1 MSKWGNEELC
11 AQVSMGVPCRSV
23 LYLSSVNT
31 FLGPGGR
38 AQCWSVI
45 CNAVRPDRE
54 VSFLTSQ
61 KWRAAGK
68 AECSY
73 EPLNCCRWWEEI
85 CRFFCFTAA
94 RCSYRNCGA
103 FLINA
108 VLRSRLCTEYFK
120 CLWGETH
127 DLSFFFSFL
136 IVGILFQEIR
146 LFFVSVW
153 LS

>member
-1 MSKWGNEELC
+1 MCTGFDGSPL
-11 AQVSMGVPCRSV
+11 QVCSLSVFSQYFSGTWRQSSV
-23 LYLSSVNT
+23 LKCDLWCS
-31 FLGPGGR
+31 LPRQGG
-38 AQCWSVI
+38 V
-45 CNAVRPDRE
+45 
-54 VSFLTSQ
+54 FLTSQ

-94 RCSYRNCGA
+94 RCRYRNCGA

-120 CLWGETH
+120 CLWGETQ